1 MFVSWKIDVFK
12 FAGQTKSDLKWPT
25 APPLIMVAPK
35 VAINISFLFSLVDS
49 IRNAIAIYGDNAVEI
64 DSA

>member
-1 MFVSWKIDVFK
+1 
-12 FAGQTKSDLKWPT
+12 
-25 APPLIMVAPK
+25 MVAPK

-49 IRNAIAIYGDNAVEI
+49 IRNAIAIYGDNAVEM